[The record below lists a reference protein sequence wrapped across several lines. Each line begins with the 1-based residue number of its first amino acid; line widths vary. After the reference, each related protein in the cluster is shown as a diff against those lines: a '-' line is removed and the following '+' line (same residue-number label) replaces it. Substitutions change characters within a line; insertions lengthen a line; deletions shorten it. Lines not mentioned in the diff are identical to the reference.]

1 MILAVLGDHQL
12 LYIDIGSSFF
22 YGESEDQGGPKSV
35 VAVGTCFFEY
45 SDFVFT
51 CDRHLGEE
59 GGVCQELAA

>member
-1 MILAVLGDHQL
+1 M
-12 LYIDIGSSFF
+12 
-22 YGESEDQGGPKSV
+22 SV

-59 GGVCQELAA
+59 GGSVPGTGSVVCRV